1 MKRALRT
8 SSGRRTLAIGADR
21 GPITNDSVKNRFWQV
36 LPASAREHLISHAKR
51 VWLNAGDPVFQAHE
65 PLRALYFPETAVIS
79 RIARLKD
86 GQTLEIGLIGSDGVA
101 GISILPGTVMPYD
114 GIVQIA
120 GTAIRITA
128 AAMAELL
135 RQPGPTH
142 DLLGKYAWAIM
153 GDSIQGAACN
163 NFHGIGQRCARWL
176 LMMHDTIGQ
185 PDFPI
190 TQDLLAQMIGVRRAT
205 ITQAARAFQRQGI
218 VDYKH
223 GRLTIRD
230 RPALEAAS
238 CECYRIMRDTHRHLL
253 GL

>member
-1 MKRALRT
+1 MMKRALRT
-8 SSGRRTLAIGADR
+8 SSGRPLAIGAAG
-21 GPITNDSVKNRFWQV
+21 GPITGDSVKNRFWLL
-36 LPASAREHLISHAKR
+36 LPGTARERLISRAKR
-51 VWLNAGDPVFQAHE
+51 VWLNAGESVFQAHE

-86 GQTLEIGLIGSDGVA
+86 GQTLEIGLIGSDGMA
-101 GISILPGTVMPYD
+101 GISILPGSVMPYD

-128 AAMAELL
+128 AAMADQL

-163 NFHGIGQRCARWL
+163 SFHGISQRCARWL
-176 LMMHDTIGQ
+176 LMMHDTVGQ

-205 ITQAARAFQRQGI
+205 VTQAARTLQRHGI
-218 VDYKH
+218 IDYKH
-223 GRLTIRD
+223 GRLMIRD

-253 GL
+253 GF